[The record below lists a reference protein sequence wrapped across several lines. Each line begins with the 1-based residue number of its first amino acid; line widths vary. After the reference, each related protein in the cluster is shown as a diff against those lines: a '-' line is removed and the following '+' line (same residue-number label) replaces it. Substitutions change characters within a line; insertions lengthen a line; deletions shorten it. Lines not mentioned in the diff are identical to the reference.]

1 MEFNL
6 SIYRQA
12 IDDLLE
18 SIEALKFHIQAR
30 KLAPTL
36 TTKLFHLKKE
46 TIIREGQERCYEI
59 IEAHEREDFRISTS
73 YGIRKRFDEVH
84 PMKIFNTEEE

>member
-1 MEFNL
+1 MELNL
-6 SIYRQA
+6 PIYRQA

-18 SIEALKFHIQAR
+18 SIEALKFHVQAR

-36 TTKLFHLKKE
+36 KTKLFHLKKE
-46 TIIREGQERCYEI
+46 TLIREGQERCYEI
-59 IEAHEREDFRISTS
+59 IEAHEREGYRIATP
-73 YGIRKRFDEVH
+73 YRTRARFDELH